1 VRSYWWSFQS
11 SAWGHQQDELC
22 IANTI
27 ECGLD
32 QRINFM
38 TGRLASIECFRV
50 VAIFAVILWHTGL
63 GLSQLAGKNLPL
75 ELTGHLVWWVGV
87 PYFLI
92 TAGYFFRRSISAD
105 GNPVAQLGRY
115 VHPLAWMLLAWTC
128 IYIVTPPNWP
138 VEVFQQGLWQPFYAE
153 ALKNLHLLADQNIS
167 LFLEGNRPIW
177 HLWFL
182 PALMFSFATLTLM
195 TVCRLER
202 YLVPLIISLY
212 VGGLAQETFDGYFV
226 NTTIHPGL
234 WMTAALLTAIGWW
247 LAGRD
252 PLSPGLACGLI
263 VGGYALVLIEGTVM
277 DAVFHSSREAIYHH
291 HFLGAIL
298 LSMGIFTLAIAEPTL
313 GESTPFPFLAQFT
326 LGVYLSHIFVL
337 YTVRGPVNFLL
348 GFPLRGAILAVVV
361 YLFSLL
367 LTFALTR
374 IPLLQYLVVKP
385 VGKHQKKASADSLTN
400 KALLDHGGSPIP
412 PPAA

>member
-1 VRSYWWSFQS
+1 MFDRKTN
-11 SAWGHQQDELC
+11 L
-22 IANTI
+22 
-27 ECGLD
+27 
-32 QRINFM
+32 M
-38 TGRLASIECFRV
+38 TRRLASIETFRV
-50 VAIFAVILWHTGL
+50 PAIFSVILWHTGL

-92 TAGYFFRRSISAD
+92 TAGYFFRHSISAD

-177 HLWFL
+177 HLWFP
-182 PALMFSFATLTLM
+182 PALMFSLAALTLM
-195 TVCRLER
+195 AVYRLEQ

-226 NTTIHPGL
+226 NTTIHPEF

-252 PLSPGLACGLI
+252 SLSPALACGLI
-263 VGGYALVLIEGTVM
+263 VGGYAFVLIEGTVM
-277 DAVFHSSREAIYHH
+277 DIVFHSSREAIYHH

-298 LSMGIFTLAIAEPTL
+298 LSTASSYWRSQSLHWE
-313 GESTPFPFLAQFT
+313 
-326 LGVYLSHIFVL
+326 
-337 YTVRGPVNFLL
+337 NLL
-348 GFPLRGAILAVVV
+348 PSP
-361 YLFSLL
+361 SLPNSRWEC
-367 LTFALTR
+367 T
-374 IPLLQYLVVKP
+374 
-385 VGKHQKKASADSLTN
+385 
-400 KALLDHGGSPIP
+400 SPISSCSIRFEGQ
-412 PPAA
+412 